1 MRMLQ
6 TKNKNQNTKG
16 GFTLLETMVAIFI
29 LTISIT
35 GPMVFAQSGLRT
47 AFLARD
53 QITAFFLAQDAIE
66 TIKNIRDTN
75 GLDPTG
81 PDWLRNIDVCN
92 AANAPG
98 TCKIYL
104 DTAVENPVAEKC
116 GTGAPTPNTTAT
128 NRCPEMDR
136 DVQGWFM
143 YDAVPPAPSRFTR
156 TIYISETIS
165 NKEAQI
171 IVEVSW
177 TSNVRVGKSRI
188 TVQENM
194 YNWIPGVNN

>member
-1 MRMLQ
+1 MGIKTYKKNRIQ
-6 TKNKNQNTKG
+6 TER

-75 GLDPTG
+75 GLDPAG
-81 PDWLRNIDVCN
+81 ADWLRNIDVCN
-92 AANAPG
+92 PANTPG
-98 TCKIYL
+98 DPCLVYI
-104 DTAVENPVAEKC
+104 DTVASNPVAIEC
-116 GTGAPTPNTTAT
+116 SANQ
-128 NRCPEMDR
+128 CPEMDR
-136 DVQGWFM
+136 DSQGFFT
-143 YDAVPPAPSRFTR
+143 YDMNPPNPSRFTR
-156 TIYISETIS
+156 SIYVSETNN

-171 IVEVSW
+171 IVEVEW
-177 TSNVRVGKSRI
+177 TSNVRVGKNRI
-188 TVQENM
+188 LVQENI